1 MDNSVNQ
8 WKMAGVG
15 VYRFFL
21 KVEEVRKK
29 VGSTHNNMCEHLCAQ
44 KVLLFYINLCPEGII
59 YYAQSII
66 TFTLFPA

>member
-1 MDNSVNQ
+1 MVLFMCTGMDNSVNQ

-21 KVEEVRKK
+21 KAEEVRKE

-44 KVLLFYINLCPEGII
+44 KVLLFYINLCPESII
-59 YYAQSII
+59 YYA
-66 TFTLFPA
+66 